1 MIPFSRAGVSIALAS
16 VLNGLFSGLFSL
28 YFAILKCLENRKNT
42 GLFRLGMVHNYFFSY
57 GFFLVYEEKVYRL
70 QMANMPFPYKWMMTG
85 MSSVM

>member
-1 MIPFSRAGVSIALAS
+1 ML
-16 VLNGLFSGLFSL
+16 
-28 YFAILKCLENRKNT
+28 
-42 GLFRLGMVHNYFFSY
+42 HNYFFSY